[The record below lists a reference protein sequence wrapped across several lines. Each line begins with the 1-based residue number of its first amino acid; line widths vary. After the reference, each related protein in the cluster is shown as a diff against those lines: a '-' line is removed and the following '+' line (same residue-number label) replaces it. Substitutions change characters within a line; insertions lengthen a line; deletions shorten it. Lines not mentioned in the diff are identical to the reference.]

1 MQKAKP
7 SAGVDFKLV
16 MRSNKFLGLL
26 FCCLLGI
33 SFSLQAVGQAQS
45 ASPPAWVLSRPND
58 PNIYFGI
65 GAVATA
71 KGDAAT
77 AEEKKEAYHLA
88 VTELSQ
94 MAGQTI
100 YTSFKDYQKEVSGNR
115 QESVAEQE
123 VVSSVEIISQQFLQ
137 GIQIRDQW
145 QDEKG
150 QVYHVLVVIDR
161 DDANRQI
168 KANVKGREIKLAK
181 VIDAGINRLDRQM
194 EKMKADMGQMD
205 AKVKDVDQRV
215 SQTSEDVSELFDQ
228 MQFVKDQIET
238 LSSGEMNWSK
248 HLMRVK
254 GIGVANP
261 NFPAA
266 IQKAS
271 AERAAQMDAQAKL
284 VEFANGLK
292 MESKTF
298 MKNYQIDADVKV
310 KEVKGSL
317 RGAYQVGKTIYHDD
331 GTAEVVMEADVK
343 EVFP

>member
-1 MQKAKP
+1 LVEVEFK
-7 SAGVDFKLV
+7 SAMK
-16 MRSNKFLGLL
+16 SNKFLGLL
-26 FCCLLGI
+26 FWCLSGI
-33 SFSLQAVGQAQS
+33 CFFSQAVGQVQA
-45 ASPPAWVLSRPND
+45 AGPPGWVLNRPND
-58 PNIYFGI
+58 PDIYFGI
-65 GAVATA
+65 GTVPTD
-71 KGDAAT
+71 KDDIAT
-77 AEEKKEAYHLA
+77 AEEKKEAYNLA

-94 MAGQTI
+94 MAGQII
-100 YTSFKDYQKEVSGNR
+100 YSSFKDYQKEVSGNR

-123 VVSSVEIISQQFLQ
+123 VVSSVEIISEQFLQ
-137 GIQIRDQW
+137 GIQIRDEW

-150 QVYHVLVVIDR
+150 KAYHVFVVIDR

-254 GIGVANP
+254 GIGAANP

-298 MKNYQIDADVKV
+298 MKNYQIEADVKV
-310 KEVKGSL
+310 KEVKGTL

-343 EVFP
+343 KVFP